1 MCTTAASCSYF
12 TCHSLGSVISPHS
25 ASITITDNKPVGL
38 SILFF
43 AGFVDLG
50 FLGVI
55 CLWVLWG
62 FFCFGGFSCWL
73 VVVSVVVLWV
83 FWFCCFVVL
92 F

>member
-1 MCTTAASCSYF
+1 MCTTAVSCSYF

-50 FLGVI
+50 FWGVV
-55 CLWVLWG
+55 CLWVFLFVLG
-62 FFCFGGFSCWL
+62 VFSVVFL

-83 FWFCCFVVL
+83 FWFCCFVG
-92 F
+92 FF

>member
-1 MCTTAASCSYF
+1 MCTTAVSCSYF

-43 AGFVDLG
+43 AGFVYLG
-50 FLGVI
+50 FWGVV
-55 CLWVLWG
+55 CLWG
-62 FFCFGGFSCWL
+62 FLFVLGVFSVGFL

-83 FWFCCFVVL
+83 FWFCCFVG
-92 F
+92 FF

>member
-1 MCTTAASCSYF
+1 MCTTAVSWSYF

-55 CLWVLWG
+55 CL
-62 FFCFGGFSCWL
+62 
-73 VVVSVVVLWV
+73 
-83 FWFCCFVVL
+83 
-92 F
+92 